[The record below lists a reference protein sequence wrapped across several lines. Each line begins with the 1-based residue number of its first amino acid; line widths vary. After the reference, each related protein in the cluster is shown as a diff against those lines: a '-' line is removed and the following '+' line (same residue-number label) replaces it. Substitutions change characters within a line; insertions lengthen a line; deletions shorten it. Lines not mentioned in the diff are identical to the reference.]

1 MIIVLTQCFPP
12 RIGGI
17 ENLISNLVLQ
27 LSEKEKIIV
36 FADQQHVFNDTIYD
50 QSVKDKFHVR
60 RISGLKFF
68 RRRKKIRELEPILM
82 SNEIKCVIG
91 DTWKS
96 FELSIDLINKQ
107 NIPTICLAHGNEII
121 YKDNKH
127 FLRIKE
133 TLNKVSAI
141 VCNSDYTKKLIN
153 NYDLNKPILK
163 TIYPGACNYLEI
175 KEVPV
180 PGVGGDPILLTLARL
195 EKRKGHKEIIY
206 SISKLKNDFP
216 NIKYIIAGSG
226 RELKNLKKLVSD
238 LNLNNTV
245 IFVDNVN
252 DAQKK
257 YLFKK
262 TKLMIMPT
270 LDETSNRSIEG
281 FGISY
286 LEAAFFRIPSI
297 ASNIGGTPE
306 AVINNKTGIIIDDIK
321 LLHSSIKQLLI
332 DEQKITNLGMNAE
345 KRAISSFLWEK
356 IVKQYISLIYE
367 LHQSR

>member
-17 ENLISNLVLQ
+17 ENLISNLVLH

-127 FLRIKE
+127 FLRIKA
-133 TLNKVSAI
+133 TLNKVSSI

-153 NYDLNKPILK
+153 NYDLNKPF
-163 TIYPGACNYLEI
+163 
-175 KEVPV
+175 
-180 PGVGGDPILLTLARL
+180 
-195 EKRKGHKEIIY
+195 
-206 SISKLKNDFP
+206 S
-216 NIKYIIAGSG
+216 
-226 RELKNLKKLVSD
+226 
-238 LNLNNTV
+238 
-245 IFVDNVN
+245 
-252 DAQKK
+252 QK
-257 YLFKK
+257 
-262 TKLMIMPT
+262 
-270 LDETSNRSIEG
+270 DS
-281 FGISY
+281 
-286 LEAAFFRIPSI
+286 SI
-297 ASNIGGTPE
+297 A
-306 AVINNKTGIIIDDIK
+306 
-321 LLHSSIKQLLI
+321 
-332 DEQKITNLGMNAE
+332 
-345 KRAISSFLWEK
+345 R
-356 IVKQYISLIYE
+356 
-367 LHQSR
+367 